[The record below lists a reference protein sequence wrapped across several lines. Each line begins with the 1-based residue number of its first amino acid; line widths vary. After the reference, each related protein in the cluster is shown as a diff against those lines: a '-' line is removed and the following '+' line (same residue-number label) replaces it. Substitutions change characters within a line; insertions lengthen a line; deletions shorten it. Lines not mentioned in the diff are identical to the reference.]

1 MNEPLLTLENVTK
14 SFPPRV
20 AVDRVSFEVRRGEIF
35 ALLGPNGAGK
45 TTTVRMLVGL
55 NRPDSGRIHF
65 AEPDRRGRLGYLPED
80 RGLWRD
86 IPVHRTLVHFGVLH
100 GLARPVAGERAD
112 RWLTEM
118 GLFDRRNDKLET
130 LSKGNQQRVQF
141 VTAVL
146 HEPPLAILDE
156 PFSGLDPVAQDFF
169 LRIIRSLRDRGTT
182 VVLSAHQMDLV
193 ERVADRLLL
202 MNRGRTIL
210 SGSVS
215 ELAERN
221 PGKRLHDLF
230 VESVKADDGGRPAEE
245 EAA

>member
-1 MNEPLLTLENVTK
+1 
-14 SFPPRV
+14 V
-20 AVDRVSFEVRRGEIF
+20 A
-35 ALLGPNGAGK
+35 A
-45 TTTVRMLVGL
+45 
-55 NRPDSGRIHF
+55 
-65 AEPDRRGRLGYLPED
+65 
-80 RGLWRD
+80 
-86 IPVHRTLVHFGVLH
+86 
-100 GLARPVAGERAD
+100 ERAD

-169 LRIIRSLRDRGTT
+169 LRIIKSLRDRGTT

-193 ERVADRLLL
+193 ERVSDRLLL

-210 SGSVS
+210 GQRGRLAQQNQASGCTI
-215 ELAERN
+215 
-221 PGKRLHDLF
+221 F
-230 VESVKADDGGRPAEE
+230 VGA
-245 EAA
+245 